1 LVLGKQIN
9 PVFAGFIVAVVI
21 RMESYKVG
29 AITPNGRGVLNVWLR
44 NGGMAP
50 VHIPDAYLG
59 YLKRGMRVI
68 VHRNR
73 GGTAVAYSFGG
84 YMYFNMM
91 PTTRDTAHQFIQNF
105 KDIYSGSLDSLVFK
119 YELNKALRKLE
130 MRPTRSPVTNIMLYK
145 EAHRKYQVQ
154 R

>member
-1 LVLGKQIN
+1 MLGKRIN
-9 PVFAGFIVAVVI
+9 PVFAGFIIAVVI
-21 RMESYKVG
+21 RMESYKAG
-29 AITPNGRGVLNVWLR
+29 AVTPNEYGFLTVWLR
-44 NGGMAP
+44 NGRVAP
-50 VHIPDAYLG
+50 VHIPDTYLG
-59 YLKRGMRVI
+59 YLKRGMRVF

-73 GGTAVAYSFGG
+73 GGAAVAYSFGG

-105 KDIYSGSLDSLVFK
+105 KDIYSGSLDSVVFK

-130 MRPTRSPVTNIMLYK
+130 MRPTRSAVTNIMLYK
-145 EAHRKYQVQ
+145 DAHRKYQVQ

>member
-1 LVLGKQIN
+1 MLGKQIN

-21 RMESYKVG
+21 RMESYKAG
-29 AITPNGRGVLNVWLR
+29 AVTPNGRGVLNVWLR

>member
-1 LVLGKQIN
+1 
-9 PVFAGFIVAVVI
+9 
-21 RMESYKVG
+21 MESYKAG
-29 AITPNGRGVLNVWLR
+29 AVTPNEYGFLTVWLR
-44 NGGMAP
+44 NGRVAP
-50 VHIPDAYLG
+50 VHIPDTYLG
-59 YLKRGMRVI
+59 YLKRGMRVF

-73 GGTAVAYSFGG
+73 GGAAVAYSFGG

-105 KDIYSGSLDSLVFK
+105 KDIYSGSLDSVVFK

-130 MRPTRSPVTNIMLYK
+130 MRPTRSAVTNIMLYK
-145 EAHRKYQVQ
+145 DAHRKYQVQ